1 MQKEFVDEQTLI
13 LDAFR
18 LGVKIFVD
26 GFRPTFIVGV
36 WRGGSTVGIYVQE
49 CLQTL
54 GVQSN
59 HIALR
64 TSYRGLEH
72 YHTMLEAPEQE
83 IRVHGTQY
91 LLESL
96 NADDQLLLVDDVFS
110 SGRNLEAVLKK
121 LRRHLKRNFPREVRI
136 ATIWER
142 EGFRHVDFAPDYT
155 LHSTENWLVLP
166 YEMCGLTED
175 EIKQHK
181 PFLTPYLKA

>member
-1 MQKEFVDEQTLI
+1 MEKTYIDENSLI

-18 LGVKIFVD
+18 LGVQVFED
-26 GFRPTFIVGV
+26 GFRPSFIVGL

-54 GVQSN
+54 GVRSD

-64 TSYRGLEH
+64 TSYRGLP
-72 YHTMLEAPEQE
+72 YYQDMLDAPETE

-110 SGRNLEAVLKK
+110 SGRNLDAVLKK
-121 LRRHLKRNFPREVRI
+121 LRKNLKRNMPEQVKI
-136 ATIWER
+136 ATIWQR
-142 EGFRHVDFAPDYT
+142 PSYLRVGFTPDYS
-155 LHSTENWLVLP
+155 LYSTEDWLVLP
-166 YEMCGLTED
+166 YEMCGLTLK
-175 EIKQHK
+175 EIRLHK
-181 PFLTPYLKA
+181 PFLLPYL

>member
-1 MQKEFVDEQTLI
+1 MQKEFVAEQSLI
-13 LDAFR
+13 LDSFR
-18 LGVKIFVD
+18 LGVKIFED

-64 TSYRGLEH
+64 TSYRGLPH
-72 YHTMLEAPEQE
+72 YKSMLEAPDHE

-110 SGRNLEAVLKK
+110 SGRNLAAVLNK

-136 ATIWER
+136 ATLYQR
-142 EGFRHVDFAPDYT
+142 PAFRKVDFSPDYS
-155 LHSTENWLVLP
+155 LHSTDKWLVLP
-166 YEMCGLTED
+166 YEMCGLTEE
-175 EIKQHK
+175 EIRQHK
-181 PFLTPYLKA
+181 PFLVPYL